1 MPASSL
7 LEIVMLRQRT
17 VKQVIRT
24 TGVGVHSGTKV
35 ELTLRPA
42 APNTGIVFRRIDLEE
57 PVDFVTGPTHVG
69 DTRMATTL
77 QNGDVKVSTIEH
89 LLSACAG
96 LGIDNLHVD
105 VTAEEIP
112 IMDGSAGTFVFLL
125 QSAGIEEQNAA
136 KQFIRIA
143 KTVEVED
150 GDKFARLEPFFGFKV
165 SFSIAFDHPAID
177 GTGQEASVDFAQ
189 ASYIKEISR
198 ARTFGFM
205 QDAEALRAMGLGRGG
220 SFDNAIVLDEYRILN
235 QDGLRYQDEFVRHK
249 ILDAIGDLY
258 VVGHQVIGSYTAHK
272 SGHALNNRLIRKLMA
287 DQKCWELVSFD
298 DVDRAPRAFAH
309 PIEEL
314 LAAA

>member
-1 MPASSL
+1 
-7 LEIVMLRQRT
+7 MLRQRT

-42 APNTGIVFRRIDLEE
+42 PADTGIVFRRIDLDE

-77 QNGDVKVSTIEH
+77 QNGQVKVSTIEH

-96 LGIDNLHVD
+96 LGIDNLYVD

-125 QSAGIEEQNAA
+125 QSAGLEEQSAA
-136 KQFIRIA
+136 KKFVRVLKPVEIR
-143 KTVEVED
+143 D
-150 GDKFARLEPFFGFKV
+150 GDKWVRLEPYFGFKV
-165 SFSIAFDHPAID
+165 TFSIEFDHPAID
-177 GTGQEASVDFAQ
+177 GTGQQAAIDFAQ

-205 QDAEALRAMGLGRGG
+205 QDAEALRAVGLGRGG
-220 SFDNAIVLDEYRILN
+220 SFDNSIVMDEYRILN
-235 QDGLRYQDEFVRHK
+235 QDGLRYEDEFVRHK

-258 VVGHQVIGSYTAHK
+258 VIGHQVIGAYSAHK

-287 DQKCWELVSFD
+287 DEKAWELISFD
-298 DVDRAPRAFAH
+298 DVERAPRAFAH
-309 PIEEL
+309 PIEDI